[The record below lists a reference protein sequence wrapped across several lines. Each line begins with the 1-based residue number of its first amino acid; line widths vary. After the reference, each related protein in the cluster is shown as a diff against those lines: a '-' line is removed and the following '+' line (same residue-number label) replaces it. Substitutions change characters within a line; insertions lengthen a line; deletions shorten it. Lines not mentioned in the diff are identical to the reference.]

1 MSKITESTILEFEQV
16 ASMRSV
22 GEGAVILLA
31 DSGQLYTCNETSE
44 TILRDMDKQ
53 RSVADMVALL
63 CEDFDITKESA
74 TADVIEIAENLIE
87 EGILRVV

>member
-1 MSKITESTILEFEQV
+1 MSKITQSTLLEFEQV

-44 TILRDMDKQ
+44 TILRDMVKQ
-53 RSVADMVALL
+53 RSVGDMVALL
-63 CEDFDITKESA
+63 CEEFEITNETA
-74 TADVIEIAENLIE
+74 TTDVIEIAENLIE

>member
-44 TILRDMDKQ
+44 TILRDMGKQ
-53 RSVADMVALL
+53 RSVGDMVALL

-74 TADVIEIAENLIE
+74 TADVIEITENLIE

>member
-1 MSKITESTILEFEQV
+1 MSKITHSTILEFEQV

-44 TILRDMDKQ
+44 TILRDMSKQ
-53 RSVADMVALL
+53 RSIGDMVDLL
-63 CEDFDITKESA
+63 CEEFDITKETA
-74 TADVIEIAENLIE
+74 TTDVIEIAENLIE
-87 EGILRVV
+87 EGILRIV